1 MLHISIFTQALRH
14 IATLLHAAAEDDA
27 FVQACLTCSRVLGDE
42 LASLLRRAVRCEHE
56 RMGDMGAGGQHA
68 LTLTQ
73 TGQNNAGPRRD
84 RTRRDDRF
92 GTSSAGTAASV
103 HPMFRGQSQQ
113 QQQQQQQQGL
123 VQMSDDYTTP
133 RSSHMGQAGGD
144 AEGQRGGARAGGVG
158 GESAFSSPRRPT
170 APQGSGRGSVDGES
184 VHSSSNLHLSGAG
197 NGSGD
202 GTARTGNDDG
212 NGNGDGIGN
221 GTARTGTTTARRSS
235 DGTHFSGVDMPVN
248 MRGGRTLREQSRE
261 RDAFGGSA
269 RGGSD
274 AAPRTLRERAR
285 ALRCVD
291 EREREIRREKER
303 KEKRREMNL
312 LLLTNIERVSV
323 SVVRELAAL
332 MRLKTVRPM

>member
-1 MLHISIFTQALRH
+1 MSWLDKPCIRTNTRLHISIFTQALRH
-14 IATLLHAAAEDDA
+14 IATLLHAAAEDVA

-42 LASLLRRAVRCEHE
+42 LASLLRRAIRCEHE
-56 RMGDMGAGGQHA
+56 RMGDMGAGGQRA

-103 HPMFRGQSQQ
+103 HPMFRGQP
-113 QQQQQQQQGL
+113 QQQQQGL
-123 VQMSDDYTTP
+123 VPMSDYTTP
-133 RSSHMGQAGGD
+133 WSSHMGQAGGD
-144 AEGQRGGARAGGVG
+144 AEGQRGGASAGGVG

-170 APQGSGRGSVDGES
+170 APQGSGRGSVGGES
-184 VHSSSNLHLSGAG
+184 VHSSSNVLVRQSGAG
-197 NGSGD
+197 DGSGD
-202 GTARTGNDDG
+202 GADDTARTGNDDG
-212 NGNGDGIGN
+212 NDHGDGIGDGIGN
-221 GTARTGTTTARRSS
+221 GTARTGTTTVRRSS

-261 RDAFGGSA
+261 RDTFGGSA
-269 RGGSD
+269 RGGGD

-291 EREREIRREKER
+291 EKMREREREREREIERESER
-303 KEKRREMNL
+303 
-312 LLLTNIERVSV
+312 
-323 SVVRELAAL
+323 
-332 MRLKTVRPM
+332 